1 MSKTILT
8 LVWISIFLVLN
19 SIKIDHRQDCIVD
32 SMQIAKD
39 STLENVRSKENKNH
53 IITIKRNEKIVNSNN
68 ECSKFL

>member
-39 STLENVRSKENKNH
+39 SNLENVRSKENKNH